1 MMAKAG
7 LFIKAFIACIAAA
20 LIAYAVLPWGPEAL
34 LKLIA
39 LAAGVSILVPFAYF
53 PIFGVR
59 KGDGVSVE
67 RENPAKMPGIFS
79 LLMGSGSGVAMES
92 GKKGAKIMVALTD
105 GSIRSCIIVS
115 YPGFFS
121 PAKVK
126 LAGKGIEHPMEIT
139 VV

>member
-1 MMAKAG
+1 MAKAG

-20 LIAYAVLPWGPEAL
+20 LIAYAASPWGIDAL

-39 LAAGVSILVPFAYF
+39 LAVGVSILVPFVY
-53 PIFGVR
+53 PPLRGIK
-59 KGDGVSVE
+59 KGDEVSVG
-67 RENPAKMPGIFS
+67 RDNPAKMPGIFS

-92 GKKGAKIMVALTD
+92 GKKGGKIMVALSD
-105 GSIRSCIIVS
+105 GSIRSCIIIS

-126 LAGKGIEHPMEIT
+126 LAGKGVENPMEIT